1 LNQIQHTLAK
11 ALIDDAP
18 ALAEQILTLRFK
30 KYPIKDKQLF
40 DRQSSTDYIMK
51 LVQLL
56 GSSLVLSPSARE
68 DGLKVWSVQTARYA
82 LEYGQSLDV
91 AMQSTLFIRSEIL
104 QVIERLAEQ
113 EETSVKEVV
122 FIIQE
127 INQMLDLCFQ
137 VFTETYMESIL
148 EAM

>member
-1 LNQIQHTLAK
+1 MNQIQHTLAK
-11 ALIDDAP
+11 ALIDESP

-68 DGLKVWSVQTARYA
+68 DGLKVWSVQTAHYA

-104 QVIERLAEQ
+104 RVIERLAEQ
-113 EETSVKEVV
+113 DETSVKEVI

>member
-1 LNQIQHTLAK
+1 MNQIQHTLAK
-11 ALIDDAP
+11 TLIDDAP
-18 ALAEQILTLRFK
+18 ALAEHILTLRFK

-68 DGLKVWSVQTARYA
+68 DGLKVWAIQTARYA

-91 AMQSTLFIRSEIL
+91 AMQSTQFIRSEIL

-113 EETSVKEVV
+113 EQTSVKEVI

-137 VFTETYMESIL
+137 VFTQTYMESIL
-148 EAM
+148 EAI